1 LIIEFLDQRDENSRQ
16 PRLKNNMYLD
26 TTVKKKSLHSQL
38 KERFF
43 SFAFHSGLV
52 RFGRGFNKNSLTVLN
67 YHRIDDPDRVGFD
80 TFKPNVSARPEDF
93 DRQMDYVARW
103 FNVVSTRQV
112 VDWLRGGKS
121 LPPHAALITFD
132 DGYLDNFT
140 NAYPILREHN
150 FPAIIFLTTSHIE
163 SDLPFYWDL
172 VAYCFYHTKRNRIQ
186 FPDGTNAEWNG
197 RAEAEQ
203 TGGRLIANLKTLSED
218 EKRAWVA
225 RLPEMLEVSIPA
237 GFFRSLMVS
246 WDQVREMNQ
255 NGIEFGG
262 HTMNHPILTR
272 VPLERAKE
280 EIVGS
285 KARVEKELGKET
297 VGFAYPNG
305 LTNDYN
311 AEIQRVTAAA
321 GCGAAFTLLNGPSPL
336 SEVQREP
343 FAIRRVFISHKHTLP
358 QFAALVS
365 WVNRYRR

>member
-1 LIIEFLDQRDENSRQ
+1 
-16 PRLKNNMYLD
+16 MYLN
-26 TTVKKKSLHSQL
+26 TAVTQKTWRSKL
-38 KERFF
+38 KESVFA
-43 SFAFHSGLV
+43 FAFHSGLV
-52 RFGRGFNKNSLTVLN
+52 HFGRGFNKNSLTVLN
-67 YHRIDDPDRVGFD
+67 YHRIDDPDRTDFD
-80 TFKPNVSARPEDF
+80 SFKPNVSARPKDF
-93 DRQMDYVARW
+93 AHQMDYVARW
-103 FNVVSTRQV
+103 FNVVSTRQL
-112 VDWLRGGKS
+112 VDWLHDGKP

-140 NAYPILREHN
+140 NAYPILRNHN
-150 FPAIIFLTTSHIE
+150 FPAIIFLTTNHIE

-172 VAYCFYHTKRNRIQ
+172 VAYCFYHTKRTHIQ
-186 FPDGTNAEWNG
+186 FPDGASVEWNG
-197 RAEAEQ
+197 RTEAEQ
-203 TGGRLIANLKTLSED
+203 TSGKLIANLKSLSED

-225 RLPEMLEVSIPA
+225 RLPDMLEVTIPT

-246 WDQVREMNQ
+246 WDQVREMHQ

-272 VPLERAKE
+272 VPLKRAEE

-305 LTNDYN
+305 LENDYN
-311 AEIQRVTAAA
+311 VDIQRVTKDA
-321 GCGAAFTLLNGPSPL
+321 GIGAAFTLLNGPTPL

-343 FAIRRVFISHKHTLP
+343 LAIRRVFVSHKHTLP